1 MLVALAFLPA
11 ALANGQ
17 TSHQWISVMAVDH
30 VAPGGLAD
38 FLARG
43 DVRDALLNGTMFP
56 DGGYAVGDDY
66 GEMAHWEPTQDLYL
80 DWIRANHPP
89 AADGT
94 FDDVGAQHVA
104 FLLGMMSH
112 GMADQFYD
120 ATFMERSKAWD
131 PAESWACCSMDEAT
145 DVAYAAIQGPGTVP
159 PKWWPEE
166 LLPLFEVNGHTVSAD
181 DVDQGQSFLGL
192 AIAYVGASSE
202 IEETVERYTAEF
214 PWACTHQVD
223 PAVVGTPAHE
233 AEFVAAYWQAIWDR
247 LHGGDGWSSPV
258 IGAQPEAGG
267 WQRVLDHT
275 NVDARLAVVFARALD
290 PSTVEVEGAITVAS
304 TDGVPVPVT
313 LDVYY
318 GWASHVVNI
327 APLED
332 WAADTDYVITVHPG
346 IHTYDSAGIVETA
359 ITIPFTTREPPPVD
373 TGDTAPSTSA
383 TDEDEGGC
391 GCATGGDAG
400 ATVLL
405 WFVGLL
411 AARRRA

>member
-1 MLVALAFLPA
+1 MLVALALLPA
-11 ALANGQ
+11 AFANGQ
-17 TSHQWISVMAVDH
+17 TSHQWISILAIDH
-30 VAPGGLAD
+30 VPPGELAD
-38 FLARG
+38 LLARE
-43 DVRDALLNGTMFP
+43 DVRAALLNGTMFP

-80 DWIRANHPP
+80 DWIRTNH
-89 AADGT
+89 AAP
-94 FDDVGAQHVA
+94 FDDIGAQHVA

-131 PAESWACCSMDEAT
+131 PPESWACCSMDEAT

-166 LLPLFEVNGHTVSAD
+166 LLPFFTTNGHTVDYAT
-181 DVDQGQSFLGL
+181 VDRGQSFLGL
-192 AIAYVGASSE
+192 AIAYVGASAE
-202 IEETVERYTAEF
+202 DATTVERYTAEF

-233 AEFVAAYWQAIWDR
+233 AEFVAAYWQAIWNR
-247 LHGGDGWSSPV
+247 LHGGDGWESPV
-258 IGAQPEAGG
+258 LGTQPAADG

-275 NVDARLAVVFARALD
+275 NVDSRLAVVFARALD
-290 PSTVEVEGAITVAS
+290 PSSVEGAITVA
-304 TDGVPVPVT
+304 TVDGVPVPVT
-313 LDVYY
+313 LNVYY

-346 IHTYDSAGIVETA
+346 IHSYDSAVTVENA
-359 ITIPFTTREPPPVD
+359 IPIPFTTRMPPPVD
-373 TGDTAPSTSA
+373 TGDTAAPPA
-383 TDEDEGGC
+383 VTDEDEGGC
-391 GCATGGDAG
+391 GCATGANAG

-405 WFVGLL
+405 GLVGVL
-411 AARRRA
+411 AARRRS